1 MILKRQAQVTARAAF
16 TLMEMLVV
24 VAILVVLAGAAV
36 PIYLNYLANAR
47 IDRAKVD
54 CKNLATAVEAYQ
66 AKIGQF
72 PPSLQTLTQAQQDP
86 NTGQVVRATLEPASL
101 MDPWG
106 NPYQYDPNDL
116 DQNTGRIR
124 VWSKGPPGGQPIASR

>member
-1 MILKRQAQVTARAAF
+1 MILKRQAQAVNRAAF

-54 CKNLATAVEAYQ
+54 CRNIATAVEAYQ
-66 AKIGQF
+66 TQVGYY
-72 PPSLQTLTQAQQDP
+72 PPSLQTLTQAHQNP
-86 NTGQVVRATLEPASL
+86 TNGQMMRATLEPTAL
-101 MDPWG
+101 IDPWG
-106 NPYQYDPNDL
+106 QPYMY
-116 DQNTGRIR
+116 
-124 VWSKGPPGGQPIASR
+124 